1 MNELH
6 RVRILSAIVA
16 VVILCSPAIAHAADL
31 ADNMRATVVRVSFS
45 DLDLSS
51 EAGLA
56 TLYQR
61 IRSAAD
67 AACGPRHSLV
77 EAGSLR
83 RLSENRKCYDELYA
97 KFVKQVEDRQLDQSD
112 AA

>member
-6 RVRILSAIVA
+6 RVRNLLALVA
-16 VVILCSPAIAHAADL
+16 VVILCSPAIAQAADL
-31 ADNMRATVVRVSFS
+31 ADNTRETVVRVSYS

-61 IRSAAD
+61 IRGAAD

-97 KFVKQVEDRQLDQSD
+97 KFVKQVTERQLDQPDS
-112 AA
+112 A